1 MLRGEMSWGESVRG
15 EMSGG
20 GDVQGGDVLHPSILI
35 CDCLLP
41 IDFEIVLVT
50 FKLQDSIA
58 VLVSIVQQ

>member
-1 MLRGEMSWGESVRG
+1 MLMVNK
-15 EMSGG
+15 
-20 GDVQGGDVLHPSILI
+20 DVQKNANISSNYIPPSILI

-58 VLVSIVQQ
+58 IVQQ